1 MNYVSTAVTPAIS
14 PFDHLGLTDVTA
26 KLEDSILIVTLN
38 RSRKLNSFSE
48 KMSVDLVR
56 LFQFGDQD
64 DRVRVIV
71 LTADPSA
78 PAFCAGADME
88 EVARGSSLLG
98 RKEDSE
104 TEHRDP
110 GGQVAMAI
118 YNNRKI
124 TIVAVNGH
132 AHGTKS
138 SKSGAGLTA
147 LQLPFDFRFIWSGSK
162 ITMPFVRLGIAPEST
177 STYLLSRLI
186 GEARAAAVLFS
197 GAVMQPDSPVIS
209 NLYYQVFP
217 NRTDVLPAA
226 LILAR
231 NISTNSSQTSISYS
245 KGLLHHPGA
254 SIEEHHLLDSR
265 AMKILGS
272 GNDAAEGAKAFM
284 QRRKPN
290 FPDTLTKSLSPWYP
304 WWKTTDVRHPKS
316 SKL

>member
-26 KLEDSILIVTLN
+26 KLEDGILIVTLN

-56 LFQFGDQD
+56 VFQFGDQD

-71 LTADPSA
+71 LSADPSA
-78 PAFCAGADME
+78 PAFCAG
-88 EVARGSSLLG
+88 
-98 RKEDSE
+98 DSE
-104 TEHRDP
+104 TGKMSNHSVIEHRDP

-132 AHGTKS
+132 A
-138 SKSGAGLTA
+138 SGAGLTA

-231 NISTNSSQTSISYS
+231 NISTNSSQASISYS

-272 GNDAAEGAKAFM
+272 SNDAAEGAKAFM

-304 WWKTTDVRHPKS
+304 WWKITDVRHPKS

>member
-26 KLEDSILIVTLN
+26 KLEDGILIVTLN

-56 LFQFGDQD
+56 VFQFGDQD

-71 LTADPSA
+71 LSADPSA
-78 PAFCAGADME
+78 PAFCAGVSIACRTIRSLVVLIE
-88 EVARGSSLLG
+88 LEV
-98 RKEDSE
+98 
-104 TEHRDP
+104 EHRDP

-132 AHGTKS
+132 A
-138 SKSGAGLTA
+138 SGAGLTA

-231 NISTNSSQTSISYS
+231 NISTNSSQASISYS

-272 GNDAAEGAKAFM
+272 SNDAAEGAKAFM

-304 WWKTTDVRHPKS
+304 WWKITDVRHPKS